1 MQTFW
6 NEDHP
11 LTAKANELFGQLVPA
26 SGTCPAVVGELLRAS
41 SKISWDWFNN
51 GWGCNNWSGAVIYI
65 RENIVELD
73 LSVEVLAKLT
83 TALNYVYEWSHGE
96 PSPRGDRPTE
106 IVTTIHEIIVQGI
119 LGTSPVDW
127 TSNSVDMYDLNED
140 DYQEGEEDDFYGEE
154 DDDCEY

>member
-11 LTAKANELFGQLVPA
+11 LTTKANDLFTQLVPA
-26 SGTCPAVVGELLRAS
+26 DGKCDAVVGELLRAS

-65 RENIVELD
+65 RQNVNELD
-73 LSVEVLAKLT
+73 LPLEVSVKLSA
-83 TALNYVYEWSHGE
+83 ALDYVYDFSHGE
-96 PSPRGDRPTE
+96 PSTGSKYPTE

-127 TSNSVDMYDLNED
+127 TSNSVDMYDLSEE
-140 DYQEGEEDDFYGEE
+140 DYQENDDFYGDE
-154 DDDCEY
+154 DDDSEY